1 MKAKQA
7 AAFYRGK
14 ERYNCAQA
22 VLRTFQEEAGVPDSV
37 IKAAR
42 RWGSGRV
49 EGGMCGALYAVRAL
63 IDDPE
68 LLAKVDREFALVA
81 GSTLC
86 RQIRGMSRVTCRECV
101 SLAAGLT
108 APHMGGVDRDDLV
121 AGMDL
126 SGREDAMREFRNR
139 AVCRVL

>member
-7 AAFYRGK
+7 AALYRGK

-22 VLRTFQEEAGVPDSV
+22 VLKTFQEEAGVPDSV
-37 IKAAR
+37 IKGAS
-42 RWGSGRV
+42 RWGHGRA
-49 EGGMCGALYAVRAL
+49 EGGVCGALHAVRAL

-68 LLAKVDREFALVA
+68 LLAKVEREFAHVA

-86 RQIRGMSRVTCRECV
+86 RQIKGMSRVTCRECV

-108 APHMGGVDRDDLV
+108 APHMGGGQEGR
-121 AGMDL
+121 GPIMDL
-126 SGREDAMREFRNR
+126 PGREHAMREFRNR
-139 AVCRVL
+139 AACRVL

>member
-7 AAFYRGK
+7 AALYRGK

-22 VLRTFQEEAGVPDSV
+22 VLKTFQEEAGVPDSLL
-37 IKAAR
+37 KAAS

-63 IDDPE
+63 IDAPE
-68 LLAKVDREFALVA
+68 VRALVEREFALVA
-81 GSTLC
+81 GSPRC

-108 APHMGGVDRDDLV
+108 APHMGGKDRNDP
-121 AGMDL
+121 AAEMDF

>member
-7 AAFYRGK
+7 AALYRGK

-22 VLRTFQEEAGVPDSV
+22 VLKTFQEEAGVPDSV

-68 LLAKVDREFALVA
+68 VRAKVEREFARVA
-81 GSTLC
+81 GSTRC
-86 RQIRGMSRVTCRECV
+86 RQIRGMSRISCRECV

-108 APHMGGVDRDDLV
+108 APYMSGGQEGPGVI
-121 AGMDL
+121 MDL
-126 SGREDAMREFRNR
+126 PGREHAMREFRNR
-139 AVCRVL
+139 AACRVL